1 LVSLLKRGDRIGD
14 WIVDDELGEG
24 GMGAVYRCHN
34 TLSTKIGAAV
44 KVLKPHGLGRARERF
59 LREVELLASVQHPAV
74 VRVLGGGE
82 DTERGLL
89 YMAMELLHG
98 EELSD
103 RLKRGPLDWDEACR
117 IFQQLGA
124 GLLAAHDKGVVH
136 RDIKPQN
143 ILLCDDG
150 TAKLLDFGIAIQTG
164 GEKLTRE
171 GQVPGTVSYMAPEV
185 FEGKKPDHRAD
196 IYALGLLLWE
206 ALTGKEAYPE
216 DPTTTQQQNLV
227 RIMGEKLRSEP
238 LDPGSKYPR
247 GVRDLIARCTTPE
260 PERRL
265 NELTLFVKVLEH
277 GGGATGDLKVAPPRP
292 GRRSRG
298 VGVWVA
304 VALAAMLVVG
314 LVGVG
319 SLLVAGGIGAA
330 WLYSSTSPG
339 SSTFS
344 VPTSV
349 SSPSY
354 GTYTAPTSGGV
365 QIPEGFPFELP
376 TDANIVSATK
386 ASSGGMPYY
395 TVSCLTQQDPHT
407 LAKRYDE
414 AFKARGLETMSSES
428 ADANGTTLSIVGW
441 STKENA
447 TFSIGPSYGLGDGKL
462 VTLTWVPIQP

>member
-1 LVSLLKRGDRIGD
+1 LSLLKLGDQIGD

-44 KVLKPHGLGRARERF
+44 KVLKPHGLGKARERF

-89 YMAMELLHG
+89 FMAMELLQG

-103 RLKRGPLDWDEACR
+103 RLERGPLDWDEACR
-117 IFQQLGA
+117 IFHQLGG
-124 GLLAAHDKGVVH
+124 GLLAAHQKGVVH

-196 IYALGLLLWE
+196 IYALGVLLWE

-216 DPTTTQQQNLV
+216 DPTTNQQENIV

-238 LDPGSKYPR
+238 LDPGGDYPR
-247 GVRDLIARCTTPE
+247 GVRDLIVRCTVPE
-260 PERRL
+260 PDRRL
-265 NELTLFVKVLEH
+265 SQLTLFMKVLET
-277 GGGATGDLKVAPPRP
+277 GGATTGGLKLEPAI
-292 GRRSRG
+292 RRGGSRWG
-298 VGVWVA
+298 VVLLVM
-304 VALAAMLVVG
+304 ALVGLLGLVV
-314 LVGVG
+314 VGG
-319 SLLVAGGIGAA
+319 GGLLVAGGIGA
-330 WLYSSTSPG
+330 WLYTSASPG
-339 SSTFS
+339 TSTFS
-344 VPTSV
+344 TPSTS
-349 SSPSY
+349 SSPSFGGY
-354 GTYTAPTSGGV
+354 GSTGFTAEL
-365 QIPEGFPFELP
+365 PEGFPFELP
-376 TDANIVSATK
+376 PDANIVSATK
-386 ASSGGMPYY
+386 STTDGNPYF
-395 TVSCLTQQDPHT
+395 TVSALTQEDPRAV
-407 LAKRYDE
+407 AKHFDE
-414 AFKARGLETMSSES
+414 VFKERGLETISSETTDS
-428 ADANGTTLSIVGW
+428 NGTTVSVVGW
-441 STKENA
+441 SMKENA
-447 TFSIGPSYGLGDGKL
+447 TFSIGPNYGLGEGKL
-462 VTLTWVPIQP
+462 ITLTWVPL